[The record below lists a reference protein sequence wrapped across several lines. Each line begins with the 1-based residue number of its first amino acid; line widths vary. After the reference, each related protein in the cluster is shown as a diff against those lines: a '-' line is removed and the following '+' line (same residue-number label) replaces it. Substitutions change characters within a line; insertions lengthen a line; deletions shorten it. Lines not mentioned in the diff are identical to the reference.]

1 MKIRLTSNTLAILIL
16 MMTHCNH
23 PEEIDG
29 QKNSGFVPS
38 GYELT
43 WNDEFDN
50 DKNRL
55 PDPDVWYFET
65 GDHGWGN
72 NELQN
77 YVVGV
82 DGLDTCASVSG
93 GTLKIIAKKKGGKV
107 ISIRMN
113 SETSWTY
120 GYFEARLKLPQ
131 GKGTWPAFWML
142 PQNRWSW
149 PGDGEIDIMEEVGY
163 RPNWVSSSV
172 HCQAYNHAI
181 GTGKTGEQYV
191 ETAESQF
198 HVYAVEWT
206 DDYIRGFVDGNM
218 HLEFRND
225 KKGNKDTWPFDVPFY
240 LKLNLAWG
248 GNWGG
253 YEGVDESK
261 LPAVYEIDYVRVY
274 QRK

>member
-1 MKIRLTSNTLAILIL
+1 MNDLLLIPL
-16 MMTHCNH
+16 LLIAGCNH
-23 PEEIDG
+23 HPAEIDG
-29 QKNSGFVPS
+29 QKDSRFVPE
-38 GYELT
+38 GYALI
-43 WNDEFDN
+43 WNDEFDS
-50 DKNRL
+50 DTNRL
-55 PDPDVWYFET
+55 PDSALWYFET

-77 YVVGV
+77 YVAGV
-82 DGLDTCASVSG
+82 DGSDTCALVSG
-93 GTLKIIAKKKGGKV
+93 GVLKIIAKKKGGKV

-113 SETSWTY
+113 SEKSWTY

-131 GKGTWPAFWML
+131 GKGTWSAFWML
-142 PQNRWSW
+142 PQNIRSW
-149 PGDGEIDIMEEVGY
+149 PAGGEIDIMEEVGY
-163 RPNWVSSSV
+163 QPNRVSSSI
-172 HCQAYNHAI
+172 HCQAYNHAA
-181 GTGKTGEQYV
+181 GTGKTGAQYV
-191 ETAESQF
+191 ETAETDF

-206 DDYIRGFVDGNM
+206 DDCIRGFVDGNM

-225 KKGNKDTWPFDVPFY
+225 GKGNKDTWPFDVPFY

-274 QRK
+274 QRR